1 MDIASTPGRGPIS
14 IVLVVVAGLR
24 LSEDVFGGIVRM
36 GAVI

>member
-1 MDIASTPGRGPIS
+1 MS
-14 IVLVVVAGLR
+14 IVFVVVTGLR